1 MSERFLRVYKKLDFT
16 NVKSHLLIYGAL
28 SGNCASCKAMDI
40 KLDARQCPQCSNE
53 FKFIAFMNVKDHMP
67 KMLRLSSE
75 RPDLT
80 FVDHDDFKRVE
91 GVIKAEN
98 FLK

>member
-1 MSERFLRVYKKLDFT
+1 MSERFLRVYKKMDFT

-28 SGNCASCKAMDI
+28 SGSCAFCKAMDI
-40 KLDARQCPQCSNE
+40 KLDVQKCPQCSNE
-53 FKFIAFMNVKDHMP
+53 FKFIAFQNVKDHMP

-80 FVDHDDFKRVE
+80 FIDHEDFKKVE
-91 GVIKAEN
+91 GALKAEE
-98 FLK
+98 FLR

>member
-1 MSERFLRVYKKLDFT
+1 MSERFLRVYKKVDFA

-28 SGNCASCKAMDI
+28 SGSCASCKAMDI
-40 KLDARQCPQCSNE
+40 KLDVRQCPQCSSE
-53 FKFIAFMNVKDHMP
+53 FKFIAFQNVKDHMP

-80 FVDHDDFKRVE
+80 FVDYDDFKKVE
-91 GVIKAEN
+91 GALKAEN